1 MPSNIVAYEWPL
13 NGTSH
18 IAYETGDN
26 HIHEMVIGQKGRW
39 IDDDITRVAGGPR
52 LEDAILAGS
61 SWPDGHTQQIAYA
74 SAMDANGHIYELVRY
89 QDRPWSFEDI
99 MRQPIGAAPADGF
112 SLVSYSFRAAGTKHI
127 VYSGRDGHLHELS
140 AGVTGMWKYTDLT
153 QLVGAPLAEN
163 ELLAAYDWK
172 AGKTK
177 QVVYVSGDG
186 HIHELMCGMDDTWR
200 HTDLMDATD
209 ASPAGNTALAAY
221 AWETGGTKQV
231 VYTGTDGDVYE
242 LVCDQDGAWTFADLT
257 SLTSAPLAAGSALTG
272 FAWETDRAKQVV
284 YVDSNFHVNELRMPL
299 QPGAWEHTDLTQL
312 MRLPEASEDVIAAH
326 EWTPQF
332 AKHVVFLDT
341 AENPHIHSLMLK
353 HGGRWQHTDVTDET
367 GAPSIV

>member
-39 IDDDITRVAGGPR
+39 IDDDITRVAGGPE

-61 SWPDGHTQQIAYA
+61 SWPDGQTQQIAYT

-140 AGVTGMWKYTDLT
+140 AGVTGLWKYTDLT
-153 QLVGAPLAEN
+153 QATGAPLADN
-163 ELLAAYDWK
+163 PLLAAYAWE

-186 HIHELMCGMDDTWR
+186 HIHELVSGLDGAWR
-200 HTDLMDATD
+200 HTDLTS
-209 ASPAGNTALAAY
+209 ASGAPLAGEAALAGYAWEAGGTKQVVYTGADGDVYELVCGQSGGWSFANLTGLTGAPLSVGTALAAY
-221 AWETGGTKQV
+221 AWETGRTKQV
-231 VYTGTDGDVYE
+231 VYV
-242 LVCDQDGAWTFADLT
+242 
-257 SLTSAPLAAGSALTG
+257 GSNHHL
-272 FAWETDRAKQVV
+272 
-284 YVDSNFHVNELRMPL
+284 
-299 QPGAWEHTDLTQL
+299 
-312 MRLPEASEDVIAAH
+312 SE
-326 EWTPQF
+326 
-332 AKHVVFLDT
+332 
-341 AENPHIHSLMLK
+341 
-353 HGGRWQHTDVTDET
+353 
-367 GAPSIV
+367 

>member
-1 MPSNIVAYEWPL
+1 MPSNIVAYEWSL

-26 HIHEMVIGQKGRW
+26 HIHEMVVGQKGKW
-39 IDDDITRVAGGPR
+39 SDSDITRVAGGPE

-61 SWPDGHTQQIAYA
+61 SWPDGHTQQVAYA
-74 SAMDANGHIYELVRY
+74 SAMNENGHIYELVKY

-99 MRQPIGAAPADGF
+99 MSQPIGAAPADGF
-112 SLVSYSFRAAGTKHI
+112 ALVGYSLRAAGTKHI

-140 AGVTGMWKYTDLT
+140 AGVTGMWQYTDLT
-153 QLVGAPLAEN
+153 QLLGVPLAEN
-163 ELLAAYDWK
+163 ALLAAYAWE

-186 HIHELMCGMDDTWR
+186 HVHELMCGMDGTWK
-200 HTDLMDATD
+200 HTDLVAATG
-209 ASPAGNTALAAY
+209 APLAGAEALTAY

-231 VYTGTDGDVYE
+231 VYSGNDGDVYE
-242 LVCDQDGAWTFADLT
+242 LVSGQDGVWTFADLT
-257 SLTSAPLAAGSALTG
+257 GLTSAPLTAGPALTG
-272 FAWETDRAKQVV
+272 YAWETDRTKQVV
-284 YVDSNFHVNELRMPL
+284 YVDSNYHVNELRMPL
-299 QPGAWEHTDLTQL
+299 QGTWEHTDLTQL
-312 MRLPEASEDVIAAH
+312 LRLPEAGEDTIAAH

-332 AKHVVFLDT
+332 AKHIVFLDT

-353 HGGRWQHTDVTDET
+353 HGGQWQHTDVTDET
-367 GAPSIV
+367 GSQSIV